1 MNIKRKAVIVTPFD
15 NYSYNVRVK
24 YIEQCLYSMGY
35 DVLVL
40 SADYDH
46 RKKCHYSAQR
56 PNLEL
61 LHVPEYRSNLSFQ
74 RMYSHYCF
82 AKSVY
87 NKLRGI
93 RPELIYGSTPPN
105 FLVKFLAKYR
115 KRFHNVKLVY
125 EVGDLWPETLPLS
138 EKIKKV
144 ASPFLYVWR
153 ILRDRYINV
162 GDGVICECNLFKDV
176 IGKHVKLHNAQTI
189 YLCKENRLDSFT
201 PKSIKDTLNFA
212 YVGSINN
219 IIDTDLIVEVLKSV
233 KQYKSVH
240 FDIIGDGEKAGEL
253 EKGCKDAGIDYV
265 NHGLVYDEQQKLS
278 ILGQC
283 QFAFNIMKTS
293 VMVGA
298 TMKSLEYFHSGLI
311 LINNIPA
318 DTEDILSQYG
328 CGFNVSKENIDVI
341 SNEIAKLTAE
351 DIIRMQK
358 ASRLVFEE
366 TFDERVITKQ
376 FKQYIESICEKF

>member
-1 MNIKRKAVIVTPFD
+1 MNKLKKAVIVTPFD

-24 YIEQCLYSMGY
+24 YIEQCLYTMGY
-35 DVLVL
+35 DVVVL
-40 SADYDH
+40 SADFDH
-46 RKKCHYSAQR
+46 RKKCHYSAKR

-61 LHVPEYRSNLSFQ
+61 LHVPEYTSNLSFQ

-82 AKSVY
+82 ARSVY
-87 NKLRGI
+87 DRLRDI

-105 FLVKFLAKYR
+105 FLVSYLAKYK
-115 KRFHNVKLVY
+115 KRFPSVKLIF

-138 EKIKKV
+138 GKIKLV
-144 ASPFLYVWR
+144 ASPFLYIWR
-153 ILRDRYINV
+153 ILRDRYINK
-162 GDGVICECNLFKDV
+162 GNGLICECNLFKDV
-176 IGKHVKLHNAQTI
+176 IGKHVRLHNTQTI
-189 YLCKENRLDSFT
+189 YLCKENRLDSFL
-201 PKSIKDTLNFA
+201 PNPVEDTLYFA

-219 IIDTDLIVEVLKSV
+219 IIDTDLIVKALASV
-233 KQYKSVH
+233 KKQRPVH
-240 FDIIGDGEKAGEL
+240 FDIIGGGENASEL
-253 EKGCKDAGIDYV
+253 ENRCREAGIEFI
-265 NHGLVYDEQQKLS
+265 NHGIVYDEQQKLS

-318 DTEDILSQYG
+318 DTEAILSQYG
-328 CGFNVSKENIDVI
+328 CGFNVSKENIEEI
-341 SNEIAKLTAE
+341 SGDIAKLTAE
-351 DIIRMQK
+351 DILRMQK

-366 TFDERVITKQ
+366 KFDESVVTKQ
-376 FKQYIESICEKF
+376 FKQYIESICEKS

>member
-1 MNIKRKAVIVTPFD
+1 MSIKRKAVIVTPFD

-24 YIEQCLYSMGY
+24 YIEKCLYSMGY

-40 SADYDH
+40 SADFDH
-46 RKKCHYSAQR
+46 RKKCHYSAKR
-56 PNLEL
+56 DSLEL
-61 LHVPEYRSNLSFQ
+61 LHVPEYKSNLSFQ
-74 RMYSHYCF
+74 RMYSHYYF

-87 NKLRGI
+87 NRLREV

-105 FLVKFLAKYR
+105 FLVKFLAKYKR
-115 KRFHNVKLVY
+115 RFHDVRLVF
-125 EVGDLWPETLPLS
+125 EIGDLWPETLPLS
-138 EKIKKV
+138 GKIKTV
-144 ASPFLYVWR
+144 ASPFLYVWKA
-153 ILRDRYINV
+153 LRDNYINQ

-176 IGKHVKLHNAQTI
+176 IGRHVKLQNAQTI
-189 YLCKENRLDSFT
+189 YLCKENKLDNFS
-201 PKSIKDTLNFA
+201 PKPIKDTLNFA

-219 IIDTDLIVEVLKSV
+219 IIDTDLIVDILKSV
-233 KQYKSVH
+233 KQYCPVH
-240 FDIIGDGEKAGEL
+240 FDIIGDGEKADEL
-253 EKGCKDAGIDYV
+253 EKGCKGAGIDYV

-328 CGFNVSKENIDVI
+328 CGFNVNKENIDTI
-341 SNEIAKLTAE
+341 SNEIAKLTA
-351 DIIRMQK
+351 DVIIRMQK
-358 ASRLVFEE
+358 ASRLVYEE
-366 TFDERVITKQ
+366 TFDENVITKQ
-376 FKQYIESICEKF
+376 FKQYIESVCERS